1 MDLLFNGV
9 SLVSVATAIL
19 TLVVICVPKLR
30 KKFTEYIILEY
41 NEDKQLEEIKQLK
54 QQILELQEQSKE

>member
-41 NEDKQLEEIKQLK
+41 NEDK
-54 QQILELQEQSKE
+54 